1 MKLKNLQIEN
11 YRSIENLSIDFHQQ
25 LNVFVGANGAGK
37 STILDAV
44 ATSLS
49 HLIRRIENPNRTG
62 LQISYEDIRNETD
75 ACLLRCGVEENEK
88 EFYWQVNKVNKGR
101 KSIYK
106 SDYSELNQLVDY
118 FQKELKEKKQ
128 LPVVCSYP
136 ISREVEKINPKVDNN
151 GVGDIFKTYENA
163 LDGRRDYKRF
173 FEWYRNQEDIVNQE
187 MSSQDYLYKINQSW
201 MLEDMFEIVGVT
213 KKILQI
219 KGKEVQIINEII
231 KGKSGYIKAKNPR
244 WIFLDLKSLL
254 SHSFLTLEANSG
266 GVLRS
271 LENIFH
277 ALEVLNRQFRTGSV
291 KMYHELFEHFIIE
304 AITEIVDTSRED
316 NIILINYEWKL
327 LSLTLNLAFWQC
339 EMEVRDKVKDLTK
352 KMKDDSKYIVALLPE
367 IIDLF
372 HSGKKIQVKNEE
384 KDFLELQTIRQT
396 VESFLPDYTNMR
408 VDRKGKPQMLIDKNG
423 QTFSME
429 QLSDGEKNLI
439 ALVGDIA
446 RRFAIAYPNSEDPLK
461 ENGIILID
469 EVDLHLHPAWQRL
482 VIPKLVE
489 TFPNCQFFISTH
501 SPQVISHVKHWS
513 LFLLKNED
521 NKLHLESAT
530 ESFGKTSDR
539 ILVDLLGV
547 SERPEEIKDS
557 VSETYNLIEENNLSE
572 AQQKVEELE
581 KLLPGDP
588 EWSKMNVLIKR
599 RKILG
604 K

>member
-106 SDYSELNQLVDY
+106 SDYSELNQLVDH

-173 FEWYRNQEDIVNQE
+173 FEWFRNQEDILNQE
-187 MSSQDYLYKINQSW
+187 MISSSSYFIENIEWIRDQV
-201 MLEDMFEIVGVT
+201 EIFL
-213 KKILQI
+213 KEFRRILQI
-219 KGKEVQIINEII
+219 YHVDLTGYEHLFESFSDDLTFTQPRYLFSDLGRLISNIIMDSDVLNKSILKEVQYLFHKADILGRPNSFVKEPEIQKEQLNQLKTVIKEAIYKLINYTQINNSVFWSIFLNSINLIFWWRSDRKEIIEII
-231 KGKSGYIKAKNPR
+231 KHIESKPNDELKQRSILFAKISKKPFR
-244 WIFLDLKSLL
+244 DDGVI
-254 SHSFLTLEANSG
+254 G
-266 GVLRS
+266 G
-271 LENIFH
+271 
-277 ALEVLNRQFRTGSV
+277 
-291 KMYHELFEHFIIE
+291 
-304 AITEIVDTSRED
+304 
-316 NIILINYEWKL
+316 
-327 LSLTLNLAFWQC
+327 
-339 EMEVRDKVKDLTK
+339 
-352 KMKDDSKYIVALLPE
+352 
-367 IIDLF
+367 
-372 HSGKKIQVKNEE
+372 
-384 KDFLELQTIRQT
+384 LELKTIKQTLA
-396 VESFLPDYTNMR
+396 SFLPDYTNMR
-408 VDRKGKPQMLIDKNG
+408 VERKGKPQMLIDKNG

-439 ALVGDIA
+439 ALIGDIA
-446 RRFAIAYPNSEDPLK
+446 RRFALAYPNSSNPLH

-489 TFPNCQFFISTH
+489 TFPNSQFFISTH
-501 SPQVISHVKHWS
+501 SPQVISHVKHTS
-513 LFLLKNED
+513 LFLLKNIE
-521 NKLHLESAT
+521 NRLYIRLAT
-530 ESFGKTSDR
+530 ESYGKTSDR
-539 ILVDLLGV
+539 ILEDILGV
-547 SERPEEIKDS
+547 DARPSEEKIRLNAIYVMIEEGKLEEAKKEIK
-557 VSETYNLIEENNLSE
+557 NLEQIIIGGEPELSK
-572 AQQKVEELE
+572 AR
-581 KLLPGDP
+581 
-588 EWSKMNVLIKR
+588 VLIKR
-599 RKILG
+599 KEIIGR
-604 K
+604 

>member
-62 LQISYEDIRNETD
+62 FQISLEDIRNGSD
-75 ACLLRCGVEENEK
+75 FSSIACSIEEEK
-88 EFYWQVNKVNKGR
+88 TLYKWKVAKANKGSKMIR
-101 KSIYK
+101 TRYPQ
-106 SDYSELNQLVDY
+106 LNQLVDH

-187 MSSQDYLYKINQSW
+187 AALQDYLFKVKVDEILQNVKSILKINEEILSYNGVVDIMSELLIKPFDNYRNDNKPRQIFYDLGNLISHTNQIENEETILSYLIDIYKS
-201 MLEDMFEIVGVT
+201 LEVINRKFQDIDKDHEIRKIENKVKQTFKDLVSFSIDLSNNENIIRLQWELLIVT
-213 KKILQI
+213 VNLILWKTSEKSRKDIKKIIEKVRKEEESVDFLYSEFIRVFRKNNESHVANLNSQEVEFI
-219 KGKEVQIINEII
+219 KK
-231 KGKSGYIKAKNPR
+231 
-244 WIFLDLKSLL
+244 
-254 SHSFLTLEANSG
+254 TLEN
-266 GVLRS
+266 
-271 LENIFH
+271 
-277 ALEVLNRQFRTGSV
+277 
-291 KMYHELFEHFIIE
+291 
-304 AITEIVDTSRED
+304 
-316 NIILINYEWKL
+316 
-327 LSLTLNLAFWQC
+327 
-339 EMEVRDKVKDLTK
+339 
-352 KMKDDSKYIVALLPE
+352 
-367 IIDLF
+367 
-372 HSGKKIQVKNEE
+372 
-384 KDFLELQTIRQT
+384 
-396 VESFLPDYTNMR
+396 FLPDYTNMR
-408 VDRKGKPQMLIDKNG
+408 VERKVNKPQMLIDKKG

-547 SERPEEIKDS
+547 SERPEEIKDW